1 MSTRSRNQVVVALD
15 GPAGAGKSTAA
26 RMLAERLG
34 YVLVDTGALYRG
46 VALAAQERGIS
57 FDDAARLGSLIDGL
71 ALTFERDA
79 DGRDRLHIDGADRSG
94 AIRTPAISDGAS
106 RVSRHR
112 EVRAALLGLQRRLG
126 AAGNVVLEGRD
137 IGTVVFPDAEVK
149 VFLTASDEA
158 RARRRHDELS
168 RAGHAVPL
176 SEVLSDIRERDKRDS
191 ERDVAPLKP
200 ADDAILLDT
209 SDLSLDEVV
218 TRLVTLVRDRLG
230 HAETR

>member
-1 MSTRSRNQVVVALD
+1 MSKAARVVVALD

-26 RMLAERLG
+26 RMLAERLR

-46 VALAAQERGIS
+46 VALASQERGIS
-57 FDDAARLGSLIDGL
+57 WDDGPALGALVDGL
-71 ALTFERDA
+71 ALGFARAEGQSRLTV
-79 DGRDRLHIDGADRSG
+79 DGVDRAGE
-94 AIRTPAISDGAS
+94 IRTPAISDGAS

-126 AAGNVVLEGRD
+126 EHGGVVLEGRD

-149 VFLTASDEA
+149 VFLTASDHA
-158 RARRRHDELS
+158 RAKRRHDELVAS
-168 RAGHAVPL
+168 GHDTEL
-176 SEVLSDIRERDKRDS
+176 DEVLLDIRERDRRDS

-209 SDLSLDEVV
+209 SGLGLDEVV
-218 TRLVTLVRDRLG
+218 DRLESLVRART
-230 HAETR
+230 TRG